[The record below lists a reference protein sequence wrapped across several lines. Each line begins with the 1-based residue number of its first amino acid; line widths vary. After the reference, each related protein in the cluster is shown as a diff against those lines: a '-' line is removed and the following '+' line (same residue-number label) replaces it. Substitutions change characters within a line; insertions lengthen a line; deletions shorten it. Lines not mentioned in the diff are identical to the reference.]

1 MIHLKELLADN
12 QKDAYRIY
20 IRNYR
25 GCLHMPGHKSSF
37 VIKHLGDGQSIVQ
50 IDEQK
55 KVFAAA
61 GGRGFSGGKIVYDS
75 GQ

>member
-1 MIHLKELLADN
+1 MIHLKDFW
-12 QKDAYRIY
+12 RT
-20 IRNYR
+20 IRRTLTVFILGTTVAVFTCQAIN
-25 GCLHMPGHKSSF
+25 PPF

-55 KVFAAA
+55 KFFAAA

-75 GQ
+75 RQ